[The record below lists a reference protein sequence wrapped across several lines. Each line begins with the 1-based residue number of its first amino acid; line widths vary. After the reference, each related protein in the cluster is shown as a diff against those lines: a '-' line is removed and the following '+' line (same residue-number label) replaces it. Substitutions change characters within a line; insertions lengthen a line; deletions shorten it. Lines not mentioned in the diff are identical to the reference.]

1 MPTTFEIRRLSASLI
16 FDLED
21 RFARARGT
29 RGPHPRPIEPARFF
43 VTAEIIGGVGGIR
56 QDFARPLELVVKRN
70 PGGYHCF
77 FGTVKQPDG
86 SLRRGALAAGAYAVR
101 AEGGFYQRVE
111 REDVVLPTH
120 DRAYFYDLP
129 PGYAYPFPTES
140 TLTGGRG
147 MTLLRGGLYETDGR
161 GVAGATVEVIG
172 LTEPYLTDETGQWVL
187 VFADTQA
194 SANVTVRVTFA
205 GGAFEDVLNVPVVQ
219 GRETGLAQTALRG
232 RVLSGAGLT
241 LPGARVE
248 VQGQPGLAAT
258 ASDGGWFY
266 YFGFNQAAIPV
277 NVNALLPDGQALTEN
292 NVQVQP
298 RATVVVPTFQ
308 FP

>member
-1 MPTTFEIRRLSASLI
+1 MPFNYEIRRLSAILV

-21 RFARARGT
+21 RFARRRGV
-29 RGPHPRPIEPARFF
+29 RGPRPRPLEPIKLFA
-43 VTAEIIGGVGGIR
+43 TAEIIGGVGGIR
-56 QDFARPLELVVKRN
+56 QDFAQPLELVVKRN
-70 PGGYHCF
+70 TSGYHCF
-77 FGTVKQPDG
+77 FGEVKQPDG
-86 SLRRGALAAGAYAVR
+86 SLRQGALADGAYAVR
-101 AEGGFYQRVE
+101 AEGRFYQPVE
-111 REDVVLPTH
+111 REDVVLPLPNL
-120 DRAYFYDLP
+120 AYFYDMP

-147 MTLLRGGLYETDGR
+147 LTLLRGGLHETDGR
-161 GVAGATVEVIG
+161 GIAGATVEVIG
-172 LTEPYLTDETGQWVL
+172 LTDPYLTDETGQWAL
-187 VFADTQA
+187 VFDDAQA

-205 GGAFEDVLNVPVVQ
+205 NGAFEDVLNVPIAQ
-219 GRETGLAQTALRG
+219 GVETGLAQTALRG
-232 RVLSGAGLT
+232 WVRSGAGIG
-241 LPGARVE
+241 LPGASVE

-266 YFGFNQAAIPV
+266 YFGLNQAAMAV
-277 NVNALLPDGQALTEN
+277 DVNALLPNGQTLTEN